1 MLPLSPSSCERLAPA
16 SMRISM
22 IERSAWRDVV
32 SRPESSVRPNT
43 APATRKFAAALQ
55 SPSRLMFAALY
66 FCPPFTLKTISV
78 QSDQSPPD
86 SRKSGPPSMSFPTF
100 MPNFLRTS
108 RVMNMYGM
116 LFGSF
121 TMTEEFLSANGSA
134 ISRPEMSWEPCLPE
148 ISARPALSG
157 PFTVRG
163 TRRVSVDFS
172 TRSSTSLV
180 IDEVA

>member
-1 MLPLSPSSCERLAPA
+1 M
-16 SMRISM
+16 
-22 IERSAWRDVV
+22 ERSAWREVV
-32 SRPESSVRPNT
+32 SRPASSARPNS

-55 SPSRLMFAALY
+55 SPSRSMFAALY

-100 MPNFLRTS
+100 MPNFFSTS

-116 LFGSF
+116 LFGSL
-121 TMTEEFLSANGSA
+121 TITDEFLSANGRA
-134 ISRPEMSWEPCLPE
+134 ISRPDMSWEPCLPE

-157 PFTVRG
+157 PLTVRG
-163 TRRVSVDFS
+163 TLIESISASNASIISRAPVSGRFKRVFS
-172 TRSSTSLV
+172 PVNVTGPAQS
-180 IDEVA
+180 